1 MSNNDNEHIPQNNNN
16 NWGRQNS
23 EKPNINENIDE
34 NNSFNN
40 NDQSLQ
46 IEHENNKEYYKIQNN
61 DLQQHVQ
68 RNLDKNLSFED
79 ETKIVQNSA
88 PTNIN
93 NDTNSSK
100 VDEEYDEEYNEE
112 YKTQYNDD
120 QQQKYNNETL
130 IKQDMPDQ
138 YDSGS
143 YEVYDNY
150 NPYADK
156 QDNENN
162 SFNNNHVW
170 KENENYHDYTPYN
183 KSDRYSSVSK
193 TAKTLSL
200 MALVFALGS
209 FGLSGYHGIVHHND
223 NNDSPSFSKTI
234 KSSGE
239 KDSSSSSS
247 VENDGSWTNIVDKVS
262 DSVVS
267 INISSAE
274 QIGVGSGLVIS
285 DDGLILTNNHV
296 VNAANDIFVT
306 LNDGSVYNAEKIGTD
321 PETDLAVLKLKNS
334 PKNLVPV
341 VFANSDDVNVG
352 DSVLAMGNPL
362 GLSQTATSGIVSAVK
377 RPVVVKTDA
386 SGTTTATNAI
396 QIDAAVNPGNSGGPL
411 FNNKGEVIGVT
422 STIATLSNGELTENG
437 VENTGG
443 SIGLGFAITSNQ
455 AEKIAEELVNNGSV
469 KHPWL
474 GIYMQSKTVE
484 FDNKTVFG
492 ANIAEIMENSPAEEA
507 GLEPGDTI
515 VEVDGQQIGSAEALT
530 GYIREKSIDDNVK
543 ITYIR
548 DGKQETKEIKLTGNK
563 SSERVEF

>member
-34 NNSFNN
+34 NNTFNDTF
-40 NDQSLQ
+40 NDNENKTLPTEK
-46 IEHENNKEYYKIQNN
+46 EHNEEYDKIQNN

-68 RNLDKNLSFED
+68 RNLDKNFSFED
-79 ETKIVQNSA
+79 ETKIVQKYA
-88 PTNIN
+88 QTNIN

-100 VDEEYDEEYNEE
+100 IDEEYNA
-112 YKTQYNDD
+112 QDD
-120 QQQKYNNETL
+120 SAQQKNYNNETP
-130 IKQDMPDQ
+130 IKQDMHDP

-150 NPYADK
+150 NSDK
-156 QDNENN
+156 PENDNN
-162 SFNNNHVW
+162 SFNNDYAGQ
-170 KENENYHDYTPYN
+170 ENGHYYDYTPYN

-193 TAKTLSL
+193 TAKTLSV
-200 MALVFALGS
+200 MALVIALGS

-239 KDSSSSSS
+239 KDSSSS
-247 VENDGSWTNIVDKVS
+247 VESDGSWTNIVNKVS

-274 QIGVGSGLVIS
+274 QVGVGSGLVIS

-334 PKNLVPV
+334 PNNLVPV

-411 FNNKGEVIGVT
+411 FNDKGEVIGVT
-422 STIATLSNGELTENG
+422 STIATLSSGELTENG

-492 ANIAEIMENSPAEEA
+492 ANIAEIMDNSPAKEA
-507 GLEPGDTI
+507 GLKPGDTI
-515 VEVDGQQIGSAEALT
+515 VDVDGQKIGSAEALT

-548 DGKQETKEIKLTGNK
+548 DGKQETKEIKLTENK